1 MLDEAEKIGCKQFV
15 AANDVVKGREKL
27 NIAFTA
33 NLLNNYPNMDPPE
46 VEEEEIIETREEKS
60 KSEHI
65 NLSHCGWQN
74 FCGATVYR
82 NWMNSLGVSPK
93 VKWLYTDLDNG
104 LILFQLMDFIQP
116 GIVDWKKVVKKFDQ
130 IEAKAKPTQS

>member
-46 VEEEEIIETREEKS
+46 IEEEEIIETREEKS

-65 NLSHCGWQN
+65 NLSHCG
-74 FCGATVYR
+74 
-82 NWMNSLGVSPK
+82 
-93 VKWLYTDLDNG
+93 
-104 LILFQLMDFIQP
+104 
-116 GIVDWKKVVKKFDQ
+116 
-130 IEAKAKPTQS
+130 

>member
-46 VEEEEIIETREEKS
+46 VEEEILETREEKS
-60 KSEHI
+60 KFEHI
-65 NLSHCGWQN
+65 KILT
-74 FCGATVYR
+74 TVDDR
-82 NWMNSLGVSPK
+82 IFVGRQC
-93 VKWLYTDLDNG
+93 TETG
-104 LILFQLMDFIQP
+104 
-116 GIVDWKKVVKKFDQ
+116 
-130 IEAKAKPTQS
+130 